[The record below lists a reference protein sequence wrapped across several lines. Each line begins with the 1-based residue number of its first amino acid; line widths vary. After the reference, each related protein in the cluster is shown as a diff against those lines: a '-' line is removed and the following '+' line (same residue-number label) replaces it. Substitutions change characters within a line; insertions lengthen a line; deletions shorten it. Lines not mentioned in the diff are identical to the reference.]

1 MNNTYTSRRFHL
13 HGDNIVECERIFGL
27 ITTALKTEFTVNV
40 SAPSSSLSC
49 PTFTIEIAEIKT
61 IFTFTYFP
69 GYGRW
74 DGNILVH
81 LKNLGVSLR
90 EAADIILTEVVDKRE
105 KPVFALEFSG
115 ALPAGNQA
123 WQRSGRA
130 YAVAKGHVPYIYLTE
145 LGGFELG
152 ADRENKAARLP
163 NPAVPFSYLS
173 YSLTSD
179 TPVLPVYVP
188 SPVASKNALKLFDS
202 IFGLNELIIFVKEL
216 VLGRNYTQTVK
227 KLEIKVLNLVL
238 LLANSRKRADS
249 LNTNQW
255 EGVYRALI
263 DNQSITEYLIAN
275 APLNWSKT
283 AYIEGLTQSAK
294 DLMTIASNH
303 AVGLT
308 ATNLPFC
315 IIPAESRTTFANEVL
330 KLYPHL
336 SPEFLQWLRTV
347 RPLSICWVMGFK
359 PRGDD
364 ARPDRGLPG
373 FTRMLIGETEDM
385 LSVVYGPAPA
395 VTWKN
400 IEENPRRLMHSNG
413 LWETIL
419 ASSDAVLADSSTL
432 EEFPVRNYLKS
443 HWTAE
448 AVALEVTDLLVTAI
462 PSSFGEND
470 VDTVIHLLF
479 HHLGGSAVFE
489 GLCNPPGGDWS
500 GISLQNTQRTLE
512 ARWLSLPRVSGEEA
526 KRPDHIL
533 QLFGIGT
540 SPLILTIESKDRAG
554 NVENNIGSRLIRYVV
569 ELVKYAPNAERT
581 KQDSIW
587 TDTVTS
593 FDGTPFQYA
602 SAAAFVLKN
611 SAEMESVRDKANCD
625 MILGFVFAAKGD
637 TCDLHILA
645 ASDAGHNIKEFIK
658 KITKKSLINVTEVQ

>member
-1 MNNTYTSRRFHL
+1 MNDILNSRRFHL

-27 ITTALKTEFTVNV
+27 ITTALRTEFAVKVTG
-40 SAPSSSLSC
+40 PSGSLSC
-49 PTFTIEIAEIKT
+49 PTFTIEIEETKT
-61 IFTFTYFP
+61 ALTFTYFP

-74 DGNILVH
+74 DGNILTH

-90 EAADIILTEVVDKRE
+90 EAADIILTEVIGKRE
-105 KPVFALEFSG
+105 MPVFALEFSG

-145 LGGFELG
+145 LGGFELS
-152 ADRENKAARLP
+152 AERENKAARLP

-179 TPVLPVYVP
+179 TPVLPVYIS
-188 SPVASKNALKLFDS
+188 SPVASKTALKLFDS
-202 IFGLNELIIFVKEL
+202 IFGLSELIIFVKEL
-216 VLGRNYTQTVK
+216 ILGRDYAETVK

-238 LLANSRKRADS
+238 LLANSRRRADS
-249 LNTNQW
+249 LNAEQW
-255 EGVYRALI
+255 RGVYRALVN
-263 DNQSITEYLIAN
+263 NQSITEHLIESAT
-275 APLNWSKT
+275 PLDWSKT
-283 AYIEGLTQSAK
+283 AYIAGLTKSAK
-294 DLMTIASNH
+294 DLMAIAAAH

-315 IIPAESRTTFANEVL
+315 IISPKNRNTFADETL

-336 SPEFLQWLRTV
+336 SPEFVQWLRAD
-347 RPLSICWVMGFK
+347 RPLTICWVMGFK

-385 LSVVYGPAPA
+385 LTIVYGPAPA

-400 IEENPRRLMHSNG
+400 IQENPRRLMHSNG

-432 EEFPVRNYLKS
+432 GAFPVRNYLKS

-448 AVALEVTDLLVTAI
+448 AVALEITDLLVTAI

-479 HHLGGSAVFE
+479 HHLGERAVFE

-500 GISLQNTQRTLE
+500 GISLQNIHRTLE

-533 QLFGIGT
+533 QLFGLGDA
-540 SPLILTIESKDRAG
+540 PLILTIESKDRAG
-554 NVENNIGSRLIRYVV
+554 DVENNIGSRLIRYVA

-581 KQDSIW
+581 KQDNIW
-587 TDTVTS
+587 TDTVSS
-593 FDGTPFQYA
+593 FDGSPFQYA

-611 SAEMESVRDKANCD
+611 PAEMDSVREKANCD
-625 MILGFVFAAKGD
+625 LILGFVFAAKGD
-637 TCDLHILA
+637 ACDLHVLA
-645 ASDAGHNIKEFIK
+645 SSAAGRSIKEFIK
-658 KITKKSLINVTEVQ
+658 QITKGSPINVIEV